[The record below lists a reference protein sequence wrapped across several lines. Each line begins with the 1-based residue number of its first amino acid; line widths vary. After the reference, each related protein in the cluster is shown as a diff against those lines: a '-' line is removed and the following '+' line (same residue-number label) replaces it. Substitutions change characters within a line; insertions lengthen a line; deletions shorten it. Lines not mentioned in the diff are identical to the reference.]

1 MAKAKAKEAEI
12 ESKENVVEE
21 DAATPYRNPYQK
33 DLDTEVEDP
42 RQTAE
47 DTQQEATPQ
56 DAGFI
61 NKTETQPNHDYKKR
75 YDDLKTH
82 YDRKQNESKQKTE
95 ELEAKLR
102 IAEKSQAMANYTPPK
117 TDDELKKFKE
127 QYPDVYDVVETI
139 SQKQASRQVESLQ
152 EEVKSLRKREENLVV
167 QSAYR
172 ELVNAH
178 QDFTELKDSQE
189 FIDWLNTQPSSISDG
204 VTKNSKDSKW
214 AIRVVDLYKADN
226 GLSKS
231 KPSSTASAAQSVTKT
246 KAKSVNVSG
255 DTNKKIWKQSEIQKM
270 SSRTY
275 EKFENEIDIAFKEGR
290 VDTRA

>member
-1 MAKAKAKEAEI
+1 MAQAKAKEAEI
-12 ESKENVVEE
+12 QDKQDVV
-21 DAATPYRNPYQK
+21 DDGRSTMYQNPYRK
-33 DLDTEVEDP
+33 DLDKEVEDP
-42 RQTAE
+42 RQAVE
-47 DTQQEATPQ
+47 DTPEATPQ
-56 DAGFI
+56 ETGFI
-61 NKTETQPNHDYKKR
+61 GNNGTQPNHDYKKR
-75 YDDLKTH
+75 YDDLKSH
-82 YDRKQNESKQKTE
+82 YDRKQNENKQKLE
-95 ELEAKLR
+95 ELEAKARL
-102 IAEKSQAMANYTPPK
+102 AEKNKAMADYTPPK
-117 TDDELKKFKE
+117 SDQDLEQFKKK
-127 QYPDVYDVVETI
+127 YPDVYDVVETI

-152 EEVKSLRKREENLVV
+152 EEVKTLRKREEDLVV

-178 QDFTELKDSQE
+178 PDFTELKDSQE

-270 SSRTY
+270 SSRAY

>member
-1 MAKAKAKEAEI
+1 MAQAKAKEAKIQEKQDVVD
-12 ESKENVVEE
+12 KE
-21 DAATPYRNPYQK
+21 APTMYQNPYHK
-33 DLDTEVEDP
+33 DLDKEVEDP
-42 RQTAE
+42 RQTVE
-47 DTQQEATPQ
+47 DTPEATPQ
-56 DAGFI
+56 ETGFI
-61 NKTETQPNHDYKKR
+61 GNNETQPNHDYKKR
-75 YDDLKTH
+75 YDDLKSH
-82 YDRKQNESKQKTE
+82 YDRKQNENKQKLE
-95 ELEAKLR
+95 ELEAKARL
-102 IAEKSQAMANYTPPK
+102 AEKDKAMAGYTPPK
-117 TDDELKKFKE
+117 SDKDLEQFKKK
-127 QYPDVYDVVETI
+127 YPDVYDVVETI

-152 EEVKSLRKREENLVV
+152 EEVKTLRKREEDLVV

-178 QDFTELKDSQE
+178 PDFNELKDSQE

-204 VTKNSKDSKW
+204 VTKNNKDSKW

-231 KPSSTASAAQSVTKT
+231 KPSSTTSAAQSVTKT

-270 SSRTY
+270 SSRAY
-275 EKFENEIDIAFKEGR
+275 EKFEKEIDIAFREGR

>member
-1 MAKAKAKEAEI
+1 MAQAKAKEAKIQEKQDVVD
-12 ESKENVVEE
+12 KE
-21 DAATPYRNPYQK
+21 APTMYQNPYHK
-33 DLDTEVEDP
+33 DLDKEVEDP
-42 RQTAE
+42 RQTVE
-47 DTQQEATPQ
+47 DTLEATPQ
-56 DAGFI
+56 ETGFI
-61 NKTETQPNHDYKKR
+61 GNNETQPNHDYKKR
-75 YDDLKTH
+75 YDDLKSH
-82 YDRKQNESKQKTE
+82 YDRKQNENKQKLE
-95 ELEAKLR
+95 ELEAKARL
-102 IAEKSQAMANYTPPK
+102 AEKSKAMASYTPPK
-117 TDDELKKFKE
+117 SDEDLEKFKKK
-127 QYPDVYDVVETI
+127 YPDVYDVVETI

-152 EEVKSLRKREENLVV
+152 EEVKTLRKREEDLVV

-178 QDFTELKDSQE
+178 PDFNELKDSQE

-231 KPSSTASAAQSVTKT
+231 KPSSTVSAAQSVTKT

-270 SSRTY
+270 SSRAY
-275 EKFENEIDIAFKEGR
+275 EKFEKEIDIAFREGR

>member
-1 MAKAKAKEAEI
+1 MAQAKAKEAEI
-12 ESKENVVEE
+12 QDKQDVV
-21 DAATPYRNPYQK
+21 DDGRSTMYQNSYRK
-33 DLDTEVEDP
+33 DLDKEVEDP
-42 RQTAE
+42 RQAVE
-47 DTQQEATPQ
+47 DTPEATPQ
-56 DAGFI
+56 ETGFI
-61 NKTETQPNHDYKKR
+61 GNNETQPNHDYKKR
-75 YDDLKTH
+75 YDDLKSH
-82 YDRKQNESKQKTE
+82 YDRKQNENKQKLE
-95 ELEAKLR
+95 ELEAKVRL
-102 IAEKSQAMANYTPPK
+102 AEKNKAMASYTPPK
-117 TDDELKKFKE
+117 SDEDLEKFKKK
-127 QYPDVYDVVETI
+127 YPDVYDVVETI

-152 EEVKSLRKREENLVV
+152 EEVKTLRKREEDLVV

-178 QDFTELKDSQE
+178 PDFNELKDSQE

-231 KPSSTASAAQSVTKT
+231 KPSSTVSAAQSVTKT

-270 SSRTY
+270 SSRAY
-275 EKFENEIDIAFKEGR
+275 EKFEKEIDIAFREGR

>member
-1 MAKAKAKEAEI
+1 MAQAKAKEAEI
-12 ESKENVVEE
+12 QNKQNVV
-21 DAATPYRNPYQK
+21 DDGLSTMYQNSYRK
-33 DLDTEVEDP
+33 DLDKEIEDP
-42 RQTAE
+42 RQAVE
-47 DTQQEATPQ
+47 DTPEATPQ
-56 DAGFI
+56 ETGFI
-61 NKTETQPNHDYKKR
+61 NNNETQPNHDYKKR

-95 ELEAKLR
+95 ELEAKIRL
-102 IAEKSQAMANYTPPK
+102 AEKNQAMANYTPPK
-117 TDDELKKFKE
+117 TDDELKSFKE
-127 QYPDVYDVVETI
+127 KYPDVYDVVETI

-152 EEVKSLRKREENLVV
+152 EEVKSLRKREEDLVV

-178 QDFTELKDSQE
+178 QDFNELKDSQE
-189 FIDWLNTQPSSISDG
+189 FIDWLNTQPASISDG

-226 GLSKS
+226 GVSKS
-231 KPSSTASAAQSVTKT
+231 KPSSTTSAAQSVTKT

>member
-1 MAKAKAKEAEI
+1 MAQAKAKEAEI
-12 ESKENVVEE
+12 QDKQSVVDEQ
-21 DAATPYRNPYQK
+21 APTMYQNPYRK
-33 DLDTEVEDP
+33 DLDKEVEDP
-42 RQTAE
+42 RQAVE
-47 DTQQEATPQ
+47 DTPEATPQ
-56 DAGFI
+56 ETGFI
-61 NKTETQPNHDYKKR
+61 NNNETQPNHDYKKR

-102 IAEKSQAMANYTPPK
+102 LAEKNQAMANYTPPK
-117 TDDELKKFKE
+117 TDDELKSFKE
-127 QYPDVYDVVETI
+127 KYPDVYDVVETI

-152 EEVKSLRKREENLVV
+152 EEVKSLRKREEDLVV

-178 QDFTELKDSQE
+178 PDFIELKDSQE
-189 FIDWLNTQPSSISDG
+189 FIGWLNTQPASISDG
-204 VTKNSKDSKW
+204 VTKNNKDSKW

-226 GLSKS
+226 GVSKS
-231 KPSSTASAAQSVTKT
+231 KPSSTTSAAQSVTKT

>member
-102 IAEKSQAMANYTPPK
+102 IAEKNQAMANYSPP
-117 TDDELKKFKE
+117 
-127 QYPDVYDVVETI
+127 
-139 SQKQASRQVESLQ
+139 
-152 EEVKSLRKREENLVV
+152 
-167 QSAYR
+167 
-172 ELVNAH
+172 
-178 QDFTELKDSQE
+178 
-189 FIDWLNTQPSSISDG
+189 
-204 VTKNSKDSKW
+204 
-214 AIRVVDLYKADN
+214 
-226 GLSKS
+226 
-231 KPSSTASAAQSVTKT
+231 
-246 KAKSVNVSG
+246 
-255 DTNKKIWKQSEIQKM
+255 
-270 SSRTY
+270 
-275 EKFENEIDIAFKEGR
+275 
-290 VDTRA
+290 

>member
-1 MAKAKAKEAEI
+1 MAQAKAKEAEI
-12 ESKENVVEE
+12 QDKQNVV
-21 DAATPYRNPYQK
+21 DDGHSTMYQNSYRK
-33 DLDTEVEDP
+33 DLDKEVEDP
-42 RQTAE
+42 RQAVE
-47 DTQQEATPQ
+47 DTPEATPQ
-56 DAGFI
+56 ETGFI
-61 NKTETQPNHDYKKR
+61 GNNGTQPNHDYKKR
-75 YDDLKTH
+75 YDDLKSH
-82 YDRKQNESKQKTE
+82 YDRKQNENKQKLE
-95 ELEAKLR
+95 ELEAKARL
-102 IAEKSQAMANYTPPK
+102 AEKSKAMASYTPPK
-117 TDDELKKFKE
+117 SDEDLEQFKKK
-127 QYPDVYDVVETI
+127 YPDVYDVVETI

-152 EEVKSLRKREENLVV
+152 EEVKTLRKREEDLVV

-178 QDFTELKDSQE
+178 PDFTELKDSQE
-189 FIDWLNTQPSSISDG
+189 FIDWLNTQPASISDG

-231 KPSSTASAAQSVTKT
+231 KPNSITSAAQSVTRT

>member
-1 MAKAKAKEAEI
+1 MAQAKAKEAEI
-12 ESKENVVEE
+12 QNKQDVVDDERS
-21 DAATPYRNPYQK
+21 TMYQNSYRK
-33 DLDTEVEDP
+33 DLDKEVEDP
-42 RQTAE
+42 RQAVE
-47 DTQQEATPQ
+47 DTPEATPQ
-56 DAGFI
+56 ETGFI
-61 NKTETQPNHDYKKR
+61 GNNGTQPNHDYKKR
-75 YDDLKTH
+75 YDDLKSH
-82 YDRKQNESKQKTE
+82 YDRKQNENKQKLE
-95 ELEAKLR
+95 ELEAKARL
-102 IAEKSQAMANYTPPK
+102 AEKSKAMASYTPPK
-117 TDDELKKFKE
+117 SDEDLEQFKKK
-127 QYPDVYDVVETI
+127 YPDVYDVVETI
-139 SQKQASRQVESLQ
+139 SQKQASKQVESLQ
-152 EEVKSLRKREENLVV
+152 EEVKTLRKREEDLVV

-178 QDFTELKDSQE
+178 PDFTELKDSQE
-189 FIDWLNTQPSSISDG
+189 FIDWLNTQPASISDG

-231 KPSSTASAAQSVTKT
+231 KPSSITSAAQSVTKT

-275 EKFENEIDIAFKEGR
+275 EKFENEIDIAFREGR

>member
-1 MAKAKAKEAEI
+1 MAQAKAKEAEI
-12 ESKENVVEE
+12 QNKQDVV
-21 DAATPYRNPYQK
+21 DDGRSTMYQNPYRK
-33 DLDTEVEDP
+33 DLDKEVEDP
-42 RQTAE
+42 RQAVE
-47 DTQQEATPQ
+47 DTPEATPQ
-56 DAGFI
+56 ETGFI
-61 NKTETQPNHDYKKR
+61 GNNGTQPNHDYKKR
-75 YDDLKTH
+75 YDDLKSH
-82 YDRKQNESKQKTE
+82 YDRKQNENKQKLE
-95 ELEAKLR
+95 ELEAKARL
-102 IAEKSQAMANYTPPK
+102 AEKSKAMASYTPPK
-117 TDDELKKFKE
+117 SDEDLEQFKKK
-127 QYPDVYDVVETI
+127 YPDVYDVVETI

-152 EEVKSLRKREENLVV
+152 EEVKTLRKREEDLVV

-178 QDFTELKDSQE
+178 PDFTELKDSQE
-189 FIDWLNTQPSSISDG
+189 FIDWLNTQPASISDG

-231 KPSSTASAAQSVTKT
+231 KPSSITSAAQSVTKT

>member
-1 MAKAKAKEAEI
+1 MAQAKAKEAEI
-12 ESKENVVEE
+12 QKKQDVVDEQ
-21 DAATPYRNPYQK
+21 APTMYQNPYRK
-33 DLDTEVEDP
+33 DLDKEVEDP
-42 RQTAE
+42 RQTVE
-47 DTQQEATPQ
+47 DTPEATPQ
-56 DAGFI
+56 ETGFM
-61 NKTETQPNHDYKKR
+61 NNETQPNHDYKKR
-75 YDDLKTH
+75 YDDLKSH
-82 YDRKQNESKQKTE
+82 YDRKQNENKQKLE
-95 ELEAKLR
+95 ELEAKARL
-102 IAEKSQAMANYTPPK
+102 AEKNKAMASYTPPK
-117 TDDELKKFKE
+117 SDEDLEQFKKK
-127 QYPDVYDVVETI
+127 YPDVYDVVETI

-152 EEVKSLRKREENLVV
+152 EEVKSLRKREEDLVV

-178 QDFTELKDSQE
+178 PDFNELKDSQE
-189 FIDWLNTQPSSISDG
+189 FIDWLNTQPASISDG

-231 KPSSTASAAQSVTKT
+231 KPSSITSAAQSVTKT

>member
-1 MAKAKAKEAEI
+1 MAQAKAKEAEVQ
-12 ESKENVVEE
+12 SKENEVDEVQP
-21 DAATPYRNPYQK
+21 TMYQNSYRK
-33 DLDTEVEDP
+33 DLDKEVEDP
-42 RQTAE
+42 RQAVE
-47 DTQQEATPQ
+47 DTQEATPQ
-56 DAGFI
+56 ETGFI
-61 NKTETQPNHDYKKR
+61 GNNETQPNHDYKKR
-75 YDDLKTH
+75 YDDLKSH
-82 YDRKQNESKQKTE
+82 YDRKQNENKQKLE
-95 ELEAKLR
+95 ELEAKARL
-102 IAEKSQAMANYTPPK
+102 AEKSKAMASYTPPK
-117 TDDELKKFKE
+117 SDEDLEQFKKK
-127 QYPDVYDVVETI
+127 YPDVYDVVETI

-152 EEVKSLRKREENLVV
+152 EEVKTLRKREEDLVV

-178 QDFTELKDSQE
+178 QDFNELKDSQE

-231 KPSSTASAAQSVTKT
+231 KPSSITSAAQSVTRT

>member
-1 MAKAKAKEAEI
+1 MAQAKAKEAEI
-12 ESKENVVEE
+12 QNKQNVVDDEHS
-21 DAATPYRNPYQK
+21 TMYQNSYRK
-33 DLDTEVEDP
+33 DLDKEIEDP
-42 RQTAE
+42 RQAVE
-47 DTQQEATPQ
+47 DTLEATPQ
-56 DAGFI
+56 ETGFI
-61 NKTETQPNHDYKKR
+61 NNNETQPNHDYKKR

-95 ELEAKLR
+95 ELEAKIRL
-102 IAEKSQAMANYTPPK
+102 AEKNQAMANYTPPK
-117 TDDELKKFKE
+117 TDDELKSFKE
-127 QYPDVYDVVETI
+127 KYPDVYDVVETI

-226 GLSKS
+226 GVSKS
-231 KPSSTASAAQSVTKT
+231 KPNFNTSAAQSVTRT
-246 KAKSVNVSG
+246 KAKSVNTSG
-255 DTNKKIWKQSEIQKM
+255 NSDKKVWKQSEIQKM
-270 SSRTY
+270 NSRTY
-275 EKFENEIDIAFKEGR
+275 EKFEKEIDIAFREGR

>member
-1 MAKAKAKEAEI
+1 MAQAKAKEAEI
-12 ESKENVVEE
+12 QNKQDVV
-21 DAATPYRNPYQK
+21 DDGRSTMYQNPYRK
-33 DLDTEVEDP
+33 DLDKEVEDP
-42 RQTAE
+42 RQAVE
-47 DTQQEATPQ
+47 DTPEATPQ
-56 DAGFI
+56 ETGFI
-61 NKTETQPNHDYKKR
+61 GNNGTQPNHDYKKR
-75 YDDLKTH
+75 YDDLKSH
-82 YDRKQNESKQKTE
+82 YDRKQNENKQKLE
-95 ELEAKLR
+95 ELEAKARL
-102 IAEKSQAMANYTPPK
+102 AEKSKAMASYTPPK
-117 TDDELKKFKE
+117 SDEDLEQFKKK
-127 QYPDVYDVVETI
+127 YPDVYDVVETI

-152 EEVKSLRKREENLVV
+152 EEVKTLRKREEDLVV

-189 FIDWLNTQPSSISDG
+189 FIDWLNTQPASISDG

-231 KPSSTASAAQSVTKT
+231 KPSSITSAAQSVTKT

>member
-1 MAKAKAKEAEI
+1 MAQAKAKEAEI
-12 ESKENVVEE
+12 QDKQDVV
-21 DAATPYRNPYQK
+21 DDGHSTMYQNSYRK
-33 DLDTEVEDP
+33 DLDKEIEDP
-42 RQTAE
+42 RQAVE
-47 DTQQEATPQ
+47 DTVEATPQ
-56 DAGFI
+56 QTGFI
-61 NKTETQPNHDYKKR
+61 GNNETQPNHDYKKR
-75 YDDLKTH
+75 YDDLKSH
-82 YDRKQNESKQKTE
+82 YDRKQNENKQKLE
-95 ELEAKLR
+95 ELEAKTRL
-102 IAEKSQAMANYTPPK
+102 AEKNKAMADYTPPK
-117 TDDELKKFKE
+117 SDKDLEQFKKK
-127 QYPDVYDVVETI
+127 YPDVYDVVETI

-152 EEVKSLRKREENLVV
+152 EEVKTLRKREEDLVV
-167 QSAYR
+167 QNAYR

-178 QDFTELKDSQE
+178 QDFNELKDSQE

-226 GLSKS
+226 GVSKS
-231 KPSSTASAAQSVTKT
+231 KPSSITSAAQSVTKT

-270 SSRTY
+270 NSRTY

>member
-1 MAKAKAKEAEI
+1 MAQAKAKEAEI
-12 ESKENVVEE
+12 QDKQNVV
-21 DAATPYRNPYQK
+21 DDGHSTMYQNSYRK
-33 DLDTEVEDP
+33 DLDKEVEDP
-42 RQTAE
+42 RQAVE
-47 DTQQEATPQ
+47 DTPEATPQ
-56 DAGFI
+56 ETGFI
-61 NKTETQPNHDYKKR
+61 GNNGTQPNHDYKKR
-75 YDDLKTH
+75 YDDLKSH
-82 YDRKQNESKQKTE
+82 YDRKQNENKQKLE
-95 ELEAKLR
+95 ELEAKARL
-102 IAEKSQAMANYTPPK
+102 AEKSKAMASYTPPK
-117 TDDELKKFKE
+117 SDEDLEQFKKK
-127 QYPDVYDVVETI
+127 YPDVYDVVETI

-152 EEVKSLRKREENLVV
+152 EEVKTLRKREEDLVV

-178 QDFTELKDSQE
+178 PDFTELKDSQE
-189 FIDWLNTQPSSISDG
+189 FIDWLNTQPASISDG

-226 GLSKS
+226 GVSKS
-231 KPSSTASAAQSVTKT
+231 KPNFNTSAAQGVTKT

>member
-1 MAKAKAKEAEI
+1 MAQAKAKEAEI
-12 ESKENVVEE
+12 QDKQDVV
-21 DAATPYRNPYQK
+21 DDGRSTMYQNSYRK
-33 DLDTEVEDP
+33 DLDKEVEDP
-42 RQTAE
+42 RQAVE
-47 DTQQEATPQ
+47 DTPEATPQ
-56 DAGFI
+56 ETGFI
-61 NKTETQPNHDYKKR
+61 NNNETQPNHDYKKR

-152 EEVKSLRKREENLVV
+152 EEVKSLRKREEDLVV

-172 ELVNAH
+172 ELLNAH
-178 QDFTELKDSQE
+178 QDFNELKDSQE
-189 FIDWLNTQPSSISDG
+189 FIDWLNTQPASISDG

-226 GLSKS
+226 GVSKS
-231 KPSSTASAAQSVTKT
+231 KPNSATSAAQSVTKT
-246 KAKSVNVSG
+246 KAKSVNISG

-275 EKFENEIDIAFKEGR
+275 EKFENEIDIAFREGR

>member
-1 MAKAKAKEAEI
+1 MAQAKAKEAEI
-12 ESKENVVEE
+12 QDKQDVV
-21 DAATPYRNPYQK
+21 DDGRSTMYQNSYRK
-33 DLDTEVEDP
+33 DLDKEVEDP
-42 RQTAE
+42 RQAVE
-47 DTQQEATPQ
+47 DTPEATPQ
-56 DAGFI
+56 ETGFI
-61 NKTETQPNHDYKKR
+61 NNNETQPNHDYKKR

-102 IAEKSQAMANYTPPK
+102 LAEKNQAMANYTPPK
-117 TDDELKKFKE
+117 TDDELKSFKE
-127 QYPDVYDVVETI
+127 KYPDVYDVVETI

-152 EEVKSLRKREENLVV
+152 EEVKSLRKREEDLVV

-178 QDFTELKDSQE
+178 PDFIELKDSQE
-189 FIDWLNTQPSSISDG
+189 FIGWLNTQPASISDG
-204 VTKNSKDSKW
+204 VTKNNKDSKW

-226 GLSKS
+226 GVSKS
-231 KPSSTASAAQSVTKT
+231 KPSSTTSAAQSVTKT

-270 SSRTY
+270 NSRTY
-275 EKFENEIDIAFKEGR
+275 EKFEKEIDIAFREGR

>member
-1 MAKAKAKEAEI
+1 MAQAKAKEAEI
-12 ESKENVVEE
+12 QDKQDVV
-21 DAATPYRNPYQK
+21 DDGRSTMYQNSYRK
-33 DLDTEVEDP
+33 DLDKEVEDP
-42 RQTAE
+42 RQAVE
-47 DTQQEATPQ
+47 DTPEATPQ
-56 DAGFI
+56 ETGFI
-61 NKTETQPNHDYKKR
+61 GNNETQPNHDYKKR

-152 EEVKSLRKREENLVV
+152 EEVKTLRKREEDLVV

-178 QDFTELKDSQE
+178 PDFNELKDSQE

-231 KPSSTASAAQSVTKT
+231 KPSSTVSAAQSVTKT

-270 SSRTY
+270 SSRAY
-275 EKFENEIDIAFKEGR
+275 EKFEKEIDIAFREGR